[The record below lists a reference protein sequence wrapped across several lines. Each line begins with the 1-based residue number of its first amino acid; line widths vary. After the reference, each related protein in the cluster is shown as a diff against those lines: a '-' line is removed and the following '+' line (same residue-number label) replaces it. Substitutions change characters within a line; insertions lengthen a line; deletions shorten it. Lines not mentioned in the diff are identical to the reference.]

1 MPSKAP
7 SRSPS
12 RSPPGSDWHA
22 ESIAFACSVSDALPE
37 PQHIS
42 KRVPFSIAES
52 LALPEPERFA
62 ERRAFALAERI
73 AVRES
78 EHDSHGRALAVSIEF
93 ADVFSIGGADSPDEL
108 ALARALVHPHDS
120 PTQTVPLAAA
130 LYFTENY
137 MQGAFGGLSCRTTA
151 NAVCASQPAYTRLG
165 CYTAFFL
172 GGCATDELPLSYPYA
187 PGVNKRISTTTP
199 VLGSALIVIA
209 QNWSALWS
217 LPLQATLQKA
227 LLNATS
233 SYYWSGLAEDT
244 TTASPHVTVLLTG
257 LRRRPRT
264 TVRWGA
270 L

>member
-1 MPSKAP
+1 
-7 SRSPS
+7 
-12 RSPPGSDWHA
+12 
-22 ESIAFACSVSDALPE
+22 
-37 PQHIS
+37 
-42 KRVPFSIAES
+42 
-52 LALPEPERFA
+52 
-62 ERRAFALAERI
+62 
-73 AVRES
+73 
-78 EHDSHGRALAVSIEF
+78 
-93 ADVFSIGGADSPDEL
+93 
-108 ALARALVHPHDS
+108 
-120 PTQTVPLAAA
+120 
-130 LYFTENY
+130 

-199 VLGSALIVIA
+199 VLGSALIEIA

-244 TTASPHVTVLLTG
+244 TTASPHVTCYDWSSAAPTNDGAVGSALALSG
-257 LRRRPRT
+257 WWSP
-264 TVRWGA
+264 GA
-270 L
+270 LAQCSSFRPLVCVCLSINEQPTSSPTPAVCTKVVVS